1 VWETLAVRPDL
12 RLVCLAVDTD
22 SGQAA
27 TELSRLFLSLL
38 PAARPLDTAHT
49 DISSDAL
56 AESFNDLD
64 AVSDAQRRELIRGLA
79 ETNEVLVSRK
89 LASLQ
94 SFHDGRVRRLQGDL
108 REASDPR
115 IIRMKKS
122 ELARVED
129 DFARRKSALEAARQ
143 ADVISER
150 VAAGIIEVIR

>member
-12 RLVCLAVDTD
+12 RMVCLAVDAE
-22 SGQAA
+22 SGKVA
-27 TELSRLFLSLL
+27 TELSRVFLSLL
-38 PAARPLDTAHT
+38 PATRPLGMAQT

-64 AVSDAQRRELIRGLA
+64 AASYAQRRELTRGLA

-108 REASDPR
+108 QEASEPR
-115 IIRMKKS
+115 IIRMRKS

-129 DFARRKSALEAARQ
+129 DFARRRSALEAARQ
-143 ADVISER
+143 VDVVSER
-150 VAAGIIEVIR
+150 VAAGIIEVIQ